1 MGTREFEIGHSD
13 IRPGWLQVLQ
23 EKGRKACGECGKE
36 EKKQFRIQH
45 DEFGMTDAV
54 AGQQEKTDECGI
66 LYRQLNNAYEE
77 CARDKPCDRTT
88 TCRER

>member
-1 MGTREFEIGHSD
+1 MDGNLGIRNTD
-13 IRPGWLQVLQ
+13 IRSGLLQALC
-23 EKGRKACGECGKE
+23 EKGRKACRECGKE
-36 EKKQFRIQH
+36 EKKQFRIQRY
-45 DEFGMTDAV
+45 ESGMTDAA

-88 TCRER
+88 TCRKR

>member
-1 MGTREFEIGHSD
+1 MGTREFETGHSD
-13 IRPGWLQVLQ
+13 IRPGWLQVLWG
-23 EKGRKACGECGKE
+23 KGWKACRECVKE
-36 EKKQFRIQH
+36 EKKQFRIQR
-45 DEFGMTDAV
+45 DESGMTDAT

-88 TCRER
+88 TCRKR